1 VKRAWFAIAQESQLL
16 TCRLVIVSS
25 IGKVRASYESHLKV
39 KVLDETVLLLFFFK
53 PRAQEVVEGELGKLF
68 YID

>member
-25 IGKVRASYESHLKV
+25 IGKVGASYESHLKV
-39 KVLDETVLLLFFFK
+39 KVLDETVLLLFFF
-53 PRAQEVVEGELGKLF
+53 
-68 YID
+68 